1 MGVDEGVDDV
11 LVAVDGSQVEGGV
24 SLRTNACM
32 HTYIH
37 TDTHMQSVTLKMKLT
52 ELRR

>member
-24 SLRTNACM
+24 SLRTNARMYTYM
-32 HTYIH
+32 HTCARVH
-37 TDTHMQSVTLKMKLT
+37 THSEGKDET
-52 ELRR
+52 R